1 MVEFKYIWGREPFVY
16 FFNAIH
22 TWLSTSFN
30 VVLYSCFNYNNDDI
44 VSNIKYLD
52 PKQRKKYM
60 KVYYT
65 GERFLD
71 DCDSQIT
78 IGFLPNNYKFIELN
92 KMSDSLIR
100 NLNYEYDNDIE
111 SRDIKIIKIDILN
124 NYNYNFNTLSKYNTK
139 NKDKIYIQLRDQER
153 TEIEYLLKK
162 QLQIE
167 QKPIYSSVKFNQK
180 YLEDLS
186 IYSDIN
192 HIWKNMHNKLVKQP
206 FKFHENKPYF
216 CCFIVS
222 NPNCVQRNMFY
233 DLLKK
238 YKGIQSCGAH
248 MKNVSFVIPDRINEQ
263 EEYIKFISKF
273 KFMIT
278 FENHSL
284 EYYHTEKI
292 FNAFK
297 AGTVPIYWGD
307 PLINKVYTEDCFIN
321 IPSRSSQTNQPFTLV
336 EQYKEL
342 EIAVKKVIYYDN
354 NQNEYLKLFEKPC
367 ILNARK
373 EDIKIKNNIKV
384 IENIPYL
391 LLR

>member
-1 MVEFKYIWGREPFVY
+1 
-16 FFNAIH
+16 
-22 TWLSTSFN
+22 
-30 VVLYSCFNYNNDDI
+30 
-44 VSNIKYLD
+44 
-52 PKQRKKYM
+52 
-60 KVYYT
+60 
-65 GERFLD
+65 
-71 DCDSQIT
+71 
-78 IGFLPNNYKFIELN
+78 
-92 KMSDSLIR
+92 
-100 NLNYEYDNDIE
+100 
-111 SRDIKIIKIDILN
+111 
-124 NYNYNFNTLSKYNTK
+124 
-139 NKDKIYIQLRDQER
+139 
-153 TEIEYLLKK
+153 
-162 QLQIE
+162 
-167 QKPIYSSVKFNQK
+167 
-180 YLEDLS
+180 
-186 IYSDIN
+186 
-192 HIWKNMHNKLVKQP
+192 
-206 FKFHENKPYF
+206 
-216 CCFIVS
+216 
-222 NPNCVQRNMFY
+222 
-233 DLLKK
+233 
-238 YKGIQSCGAH
+238 
-248 MKNVSFVIPDRINEQ
+248 
-263 EEYIKFISKF
+263 
-273 KFMIT
+273 MIT